1 MAIDN
6 QVLLGAVLVVG
17 VGYIILRGTPAAL
30 PAKHKHEIN
39 AQNLKLQLDGAQ
51 GIFHDFRREHKQ
63 KGRNAKMAPLTQ
75 EEQQLLE
82 DLKTNLERLEKDAKE
97 QSPFSGEE
105 LAHFEKR
112 KDDLRRQIAKYE
124 NEYED
129 YKRQNEVNAKTTDLS
144 LGAVVAPGAH
154 KGKFES
160 AAGVAR
166 ARRGGGIISKRAQ
179 RDRSRSVA
187 RSRSAVQD
195 RNALVG
201 SLSHGSQHANINTQ
215 HFGRTSLSRSGTPI
229 NQGGFTATGGSGFGR
244 QSQFTK

>member
-17 VGYIILRGTPAAL
+17 VGYIILRGQPAAL
-30 PAKHKHEIN
+30 PQKHKDEIN

-75 EEQQLLE
+75 EEKQLLE
-82 DLKTNLERLEKDAKE
+82 DLKTNLDRLEKDTE
-97 QSPFSGEE
+97 ERTPFSKKE
-105 LAHFEKR
+105 LAFFEKR
-112 KDDLRRQIAKYE
+112 KAELRRNIAKYE
-124 NEYED
+124 NEYDD

-166 ARRGGGIISKRAQ
+166 ARRGDGVISKRAQ
-179 RDRSRSVA
+179 LDRSRS
-187 RSRSAVQD
+187 RSVR
-195 RNALVG
+195 
-201 SLSHGSQHANINTQ
+201 
-215 HFGRTSLSRSGTPI
+215 RSGC
-229 NQGGFTATGGSGFGR
+229 GSSRGR
-244 QSQFTK
+244 SSSSSSSSSSRRK

>member
-75 EEQQLLE
+75 EEQQLLQ

-97 QSPFSGEE
+97 QSPFSKEE
-105 LAHFEKR
+105 QAHFEKR

-154 KGKFES
+154 QGKFES
-160 AAGVAR
+160 VAGLAR
-166 ARRGGGIISKRAQ
+166 ARLGSGIISKAAR

-215 HFGRTSLSRSGTPI
+215 HFGSTSL
-229 NQGGFTATGGSGFGR
+229 
-244 QSQFTK
+244 